1 MDCIMNK
8 EWWKAAGT
16 RAIKTVAQAAI
27 AYIGTGALILS
38 DVNWVACGSA
48 AVLAGFLSLLNSMAG
63 LPEVCEVN
71 GAHAKEE

>member
-1 MDCIMNK
+1 MDCITNK
-8 EWWKAAGT
+8 AWWKAAGT

-27 AYIGTGALILS
+27 GYIGAGALVLS

-63 LPEVCEVN
+63 LPEC
-71 GAHAKEE
+71 KEE